1 MVVRRNVCFLAKF
14 IMSVASIMSSLSLCV
29 FIVYDVATKD

>member
-14 IMSVASIMSSLSLCV
+14 IMSVASIMSSLSLCFYRV
-29 FIVYDVATKD
+29 RRSN